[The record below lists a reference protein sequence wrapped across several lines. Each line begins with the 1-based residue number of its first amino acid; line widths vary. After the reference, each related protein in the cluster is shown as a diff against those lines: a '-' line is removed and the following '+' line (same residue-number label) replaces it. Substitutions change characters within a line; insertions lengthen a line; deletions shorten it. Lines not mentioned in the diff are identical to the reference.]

1 MSPSHKLPCNK
12 EGSNCGLPTVAISPS
27 APADSIFSYR
37 NNIQAIVVNN
47 RRFSQKSPGNFFVYQ
62 LFGGK
67 TWRSMNILFKSVLK
81 LKFLF
86 GFWFGFVWR
95 FYFPDFWIIIRA
107 GLTYLIFFQKKKN
120 QYGEH
125 FEMCDVISTI
135 CDAMIEKCLSLKQ
148 AIMFEYY

>member
-12 EGSNCGLPTVAISPS
+12 EGSNCGLPTVAISPN

-37 NNIQAIVVNN
+37 NNIQAIVVNV

-67 TWRSMNILFKSVLK
+67 TWRSMNILFKGVLK

-107 GLTYLIFFQKKKN
+107 GLTYLIFFQKKKKTN
-120 QYGEH
+120 
-125 FEMCDVISTI
+125 MANIL
-135 CDAMIEKCLSLKQ
+135 KCVMSFRRSVTPWLRS
-148 AIMFEYY
+148 AYH